1 MIDDDPIS
9 VHLDI
14 RSSDGVVSVQ
24 KLLDLPGG
32 GFALV
37 DGEEYI
43 RIGQVY
49 ETRRA
54 GRRVWA
60 WNYDEKGYGREG
72 STAAT
77 KKAAL
82 DALLE
87 AGGYVIAPPNAIN
100 PGMFT

>member
-1 MIDDDPIS
+1 MTTDGPIS
-9 VHLDI
+9 VHI
-14 RSSDGVVSVQ
+14 NFRASDGAISVQ
-24 KLLDLPGG
+24 KLIDLPGG
-32 GFALV
+32 GFALI
-37 DGEEYI
+37 DGEQYV

-54 GRRVWA
+54 NRKVWA
-60 WNYDEKGYGREG
+60 WNYDERGYGREG

-87 AGGYVIAPPNAIN
+87 AGGYVVAPPNAIN
-100 PGMFT
+100 GGLFR